1 MNWQFSLYLVVM
13 TQVAAGVFYMT
24 GVIPDFGSSVL
35 VGLLL
40 FVFYSIGTVVRDVIQ
55 KRW

>member
-1 MNWQFSLYLVVM
+1 MNWQFYLYLMVM
-13 TQVAAGVFYMT
+13 TQVAAGVFYIT
-24 GVIPDFGSSVL
+24 GTIPDFGSSVL

-40 FVFYSIGTVVRDVIQ
+40 FVFYAIGTVVRDVIQ